1 MAVLHEKKH
10 FQMMEMQ
17 KITEKKF
24 RLIVTEVPVKVVREG
39 NTTATQFRYDTVKTN
54 EHLGKTTSY
63 LTVKNNK
70 LYEKI
75 DVKGKPPEQILAAA
89 KTYGYVHTDAEQITM
104 DHAHSYY
111 TVFESIVHT
120 ETEKEYYVSAKKDN
134 YWKDA
139 DSFANMEIRSGEY
152 LNLTFL

>member
-1 MAVLHEKKH
+1 MSVLHEKKH

-54 EHLGKTTSY
+54 EYLGKTTSY

-89 KTYGYVHTDAEQITM
+89 KTYGYVHT
-104 DHAHSYY
+104 
-111 TVFESIVHT
+111 